1 MRRML
6 TRREWL
12 LFAAAGALSSA
23 AERTSRISVES
34 YIFQQYAQRQK
45 KPLGDVIDE
54 IFPMVQKAGFHNIEL
69 NPAFFTPEL
78 QERVLAQLRSHSL
91 SMPSVYV
98 GGGMHTEALEEKTT
112 EQALEIGRLCKP
124 FGCVGIVNNADP
136 KPGNVAKTDAELAFQ
151 SGAMNR
157 LGRVLK
163 ENGFQLR
170 IHNHTPEMVDNAREW
185 RYMLH
190 NTDGQ
195 YVTFCVDI
203 DWVHQGGL
211 DPLELLREAGKRVTE
226 IHVRNAKDKL
236 WLEAVEDGDVD
247 YRQVAELLNRE
258 DVKPLIVVE
267 LAYRE
272 NTIVTKPLE
281 EDLRLSRIYT
291 EKVFGIRA

>member
-1 MRRML
+1 ML

-12 LFAAAGALSSA
+12 LSAAAGALSSA

-54 IFPMVQKAGFHNIEL
+54 IFPMVQTAGFHNIEL

-78 QERVLAQLRSHSL
+78 RDRVLAQLRSHSL
-91 SMPSVYV
+91 SMPSAYV

-112 EQALEIGRLCKP
+112 KQALEIGRLCKP
-124 FGCVGIVNNADP
+124 FGCLGIVNNADP
-136 KPGNVAKTDAELAFQ
+136 KPRNVAKTDAELAFQ

-211 DPLELLREAGKRVTE
+211 DPLELLRQAGKRVTE
-226 IHVRNAKDKL
+226 IHVRNSKDKL

-258 DVKPLIVVE
+258 DVKPLVVVE

-272 NTIVTKPLE
+272 NTVVTKPLG

>member
-1 MRRML
+1 ML

-78 QERVLAQLRSHSL
+78 QERVLAQLRSHLL

-112 EQALEIGRLCKP
+112 KQALEIGRLCKP

-136 KPGNVAKTDAELAFQ
+136 KPGNVAKTDGELAFQ

-226 IHVRNAKDKL
+226 IHVRNSKDKL

-258 DVKPLIVVE
+258 DVKPLVVVE

-272 NTIVTKPLE
+272 NTVVTRPLE

>member
-1 MRRML
+1 M
-6 TRREWL
+6 TRREWVL
-12 LFAAAGALSSA
+12 LTAAGALSSA
-23 AERTSRISVES
+23 AERTSRMSVEG
-34 YIFQQYAQRQK
+34 YIFQQYAERQK
-45 KPLGDVIDE
+45 KPLRDVIDE
-54 IFPMVQKAGFHNIEL
+54 IFPMVQHAGFHNVEL
-69 NPAFFTPEL
+69 NPAFFAPEL
-78 QERVLAQLRSHSL
+78 RDRVLAALRAHSL

-98 GGGMHTEALEEKTT
+98 GGGMHEEALAEKTT
-112 EQALEIGRLCKP
+112 QQALEIGRLCKP
-124 FGCVGIVNNADP
+124 FGCTGIVNNADP
-136 KPGNVAKTDAELAFQ
+136 KPDHAAKTDAELAFQ

-157 LGRVLK
+157 LGRLLK
-163 ENGFQLR
+163 ENSFQLR

-190 NTDGQ
+190 NTDAQ

-211 DPLELLREAGKRVTE
+211 DPLQLLREAGKRVTE
-226 IHVRNAKDKL
+226 IHVRNSKDKL
-236 WLEAVEDGDVD
+236 WLEAVEDGDVN

-272 NTIVTKPLE
+272 NTVVTRALG

-291 EKVFGIRA
+291 EKIFGIRA

>member
-1 MRRML
+1 ML

-12 LFAAAGALSSA
+12 LFTGAGVLSTA

-34 YIFQQYAQRQK
+34 YIFQQYAERQK

-54 IFPMVQKAGFHNIEL
+54 IFPMVQTAGFHNIEL

-78 QERVLAQLRSHSL
+78 RDRVLAQLRSRSL

-112 EQALEIGRLCKP
+112 KQALEIGRLCKP
-124 FGCVGIVNNADP
+124 FGCRAIVNNADP
-136 KPGNVAKTDAELAFQ
+136 KPGNVPKTDAELAFQ

-157 LGRVLK
+157 LGRLLK

-170 IHNHTPEMVDNAREW
+170 IHNHTPEMVNNAREW

-211 DPLELLREAGKRVTE
+211 DPLELLHEAGTRVTE
-226 IHVRNAKDKL
+226 IHVRNSKDKL
-236 WLEAVEDGDVD
+236 WLELVEDGDVN
-247 YRQVAELLNRE
+247 YRKVAELLSRE
-258 DVKPLIVVE
+258 DLKPLVVVE

-272 NTIVTKPLE
+272 NTVVTRPLG

-291 EKVFGIRA
+291 EEVFGIRA